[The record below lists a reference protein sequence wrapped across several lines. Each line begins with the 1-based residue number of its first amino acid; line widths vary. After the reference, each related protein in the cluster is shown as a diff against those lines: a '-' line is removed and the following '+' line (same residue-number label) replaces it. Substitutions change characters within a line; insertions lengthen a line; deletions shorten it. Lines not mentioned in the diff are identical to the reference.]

1 MVGLD
6 IDEQNGFQKE
16 KKKMTDKQKLIDW
29 LKLCK
34 ETASFE
40 DIVYSYMTIH
50 SEDFSARRINDFQQ
64 FINQHLSAQISEM
77 ERTARIAHERATYL
91 KCYLEGN
98 MYASEEVARQCVDLQ
113 IENAKAILDSTEKV
127 TL

>member
-1 MVGLD
+1 
-6 IDEQNGFQKE
+6 
-16 KKKMTDKQKLIDW
+16 MTDKQKLINW

-77 ERTARIAHERATYL
+77 ERATRVAHERATYL
-91 KCYLEGN
+91 KGSLEGN
-98 MYASEEVARQCVDLQ
+98 MYSNEEVARQYISLQ